1 MFSSPRSFSINGT
14 KDLEFFIRIVN
25 SLFPFERSLQPF
37 NIAKLIN
44 LAICGSVNRKTS
56 SFFPTFLYPA
66 TFTIVIQVFVQF
78 QDSLHKKKL
87 LHNQF
92 TLIKSMSSGAQ

>member
-56 SFFPTFLYPA
+56 SFFPTFLYPGNLYDRYPS
-66 TFTIVIQVFVQF
+66 ICSI
-78 QDSLHKKKL
+78 
-87 LHNQF
+87 
-92 TLIKSMSSGAQ
+92 SGFPAQKEITSQSIYSD